1 MAHLFESD
9 INLPFPPSPPK
20 CIQLIRNA
28 DEKKDV
34 SVSDHTSSE
43 ESLKITLNKTNFANL
58 MLWNMAIVQMNAI
71 ATTEKNAWHFNRAAV
86 SSIEVLQNNQ

>member
-1 MAHLFESD
+1 M
-9 INLPFPPSPPK
+9 
-20 CIQLIRNA
+20 
-28 DEKKDV
+28 KKDAG
-34 SVSDHTSSE
+34 VSDHTSSE

-71 ATTEKNAWHFNRAAV
+71 ATTEKNAWHFKRAAV